1 MMSSSVLRVFG
12 GLGLA
17 ALLLTG
23 RPASAQIL
31 FSGGSY
37 KTPETISPIPAGFG
51 SLGGNYLIP
60 DANRSNPGGLIWLL
74 SRNGGPPT
82 VFANAP
88 DRHYRGGLFLPGSG
102 WGSNSGNFLAVGNT
116 GDNTTGAI
124 DVYSSDGQMTPL
136 VNTADESFT
145 TPALAPGSF
154 GAYGGDVVVGDEA
167 NNQVIALTPGGATS
181 VVAAN
186 LTIQPFGITFAPSGF
201 GGVGGDLLASDV
213 GSSEIDAIAS
223 DGAAF
228 TFANIALKDGQA
240 GLRQMAFSP
249 AGFIPG
255 YGSLLFVS
263 VSGSDFGG
271 GALGDVYGLDGS
283 GNIVVSFRNSLGLT
297 KFDPRGLTFIGNG
310 QLLISDSSDPIYLAD
325 ASNFAPAVPEA
336 SSFTATG
343 IGLLGLGFL
352 MLRAKKRAAKAKP

>member
-1 MMSSSVLRVFG
+1 MVFSLAKVFG
-12 GLGLA
+12 GLGVA
-17 ALLLTG
+17 ALLLTV

-37 KTPETISPIPAGFG
+37 RTPETISAIPNGFG
-51 SLGGNYLIP
+51 TLGGDYLIP
-60 DANRSNPGGLIWLL
+60 DANRGNTGGQIWRVAQ
-74 SRNGGPPT
+74 SGGPPT
-82 VFANAP
+82 TFANAP
-88 DRHYRGGLFLPGSG
+88 DRHYRGGVFLPGSG
-102 WGSNSGNFLAVGNT
+102 WGSHSGDFLAVGQK
-116 GDNTTGAI
+116 GDGTTGAI
-124 DVYSSDGQMTPL
+124 DVYSSDGQMTAL
-136 VNTADESFT
+136 VSTANTSFT

-154 GAYGGDVVVGDEA
+154 GAFGGDVVVGDQA
-167 NNQVIALTPGGATS
+167 NNQVVALTPGGTTS
-181 VVAAN
+181 VLAGN
-186 LTIQPFGITFAPSGF
+186 LAIQPFGLAFAPDGF
-201 GGVGGDLLASDV
+201 GAVGGDLLASDNR
-213 GSSEIDAIAS
+213 GSAIAAIAS
-223 DGAAF
+223 NGTAF
-228 TFANIALKDGQA
+228 TFADVALKAGQT

-263 VSGSDFGG
+263 VSGSNTGG
-271 GALGDVYGLDGS
+271 GTLGDVYGLDGS

-352 MLRAKKRAAKAKP
+352 MLCAKKRAVKAKS